1 MMAPAVKPIPLD
13 TIRIRVKDLRPMA
26 MTASGWREKSIDLP
40 DALHAVHLFRSH
52 GRFKMLHDAKDPR
65 FLKGALAPGSR
76 AVGARIMDLPDGTR
90 LNAGFSLFAK
100 NLRFHDE
107 DTDAHWDVMFEN
119 PSGFT
124 YLYGTK
130 KISRARTH
138 KTHIVDEFARVFPKL
153 KRNVLKDLRS
163 EGSIHSIALFTMMKT
178 YMRVGNEIYYK
189 AHGHK
194 GLTTLQKMD
203 IQIEGREVIF
213 NYKAKDGVPIHI
225 RERFPAAYIQKI
237 SVLLKPKKP
246 DSFVFSHES
255 GHPLGGKEIKGA
267 IGEYC
272 GKEFFPHIIRSYYA
286 DTEVKKFFRM
296 RRTATKQEVFD
307 LLIKI
312 ASKLGHKRFDKKENA
327 WVESPKVTVNN
338 YIRPEFVERLH
349 EYYKKESGG
358 GKS

>member
-1 MMAPAVKPIPLD
+1 MTQAAKPVLIGTVRL
-13 TIRIRVKDLRPMA
+13 RAKDLRPMM
-26 MTASGWREKSIDLP
+26 MTASGWRGHSLDLP
-40 DALHAVHLFRSH
+40 DAVRAVHLYRSH
-52 GRFKMLHDAKDPR
+52 GRFAILRDARDPR
-65 FLKGALAPGSR
+65 FLKGALGPGGR
-76 AVGARIMDLPDGTR
+76 AVGARIMALPDGTR

-124 YLYGTK
+124 YLYTTN
-130 KISRARTH
+130 KISRAKTH
-138 KTHIVDEFARVFPKL
+138 KSHIVDEFARFFPKL

-163 EGSIHSIALFTMMKT
+163 EGSIHSIALLTMMKT
-178 YMRVGNEIYYK
+178 YMRVGNEIYFK

-203 IQIEGREVIF
+203 IRIQGRDVFF

-225 RERFPAAYIQKI
+225 RERFPDAYVRRLAA
-237 SVLLKPKKP
+237 LMKPKNQN
-246 DSFVFSHES
+246 SFVFSHAS

-267 IGEYC
+267 IGEFC
-272 GKEFFPHIIRSYYA
+272 GQEFFPHIIRSYYA
-286 DTEVKKFFRM
+286 DTEVKKFFRT
-296 RRTATKQEVFD
+296 RRTATRQEVFD

-312 ASKLGHKRFDKKENA
+312 ASKLGHKRFDKTEHV
-327 WVESPKVTVNN
+327 WVESPRVTVNN

-349 EYYKKESGG
+349 GYYEKESRG